1 MEWCSY
7 ISRDLYYIASIIDDT
22 RSSMRFTLCI
32 EADIKGLKSFRYHS
46 MCSPFNSVI
55 VYLYIYIYVY
65 IVHIYIYRRIIVC
78 LYRQIHA
85 HLYMYV
91 NIQANQIIQTRLY
104 STEMKIHCC

>member
-46 MCSPFNSVI
+46 MCSPFNSVSC
-55 VYLYIYIYVY
+55 IYIYSILY
-65 IVHIYIYRRIIVC
+65 IIYSI
-78 LYRQIHA
+78 
-85 HLYMYV
+85 
-91 NIQANQIIQTRLY
+91 
-104 STEMKIHCC
+104 